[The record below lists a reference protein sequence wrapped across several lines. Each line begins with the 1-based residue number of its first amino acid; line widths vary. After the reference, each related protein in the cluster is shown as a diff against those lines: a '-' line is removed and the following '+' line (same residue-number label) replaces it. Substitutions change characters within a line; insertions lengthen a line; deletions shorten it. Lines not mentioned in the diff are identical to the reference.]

1 MNNIATFIPWRKVWV
16 GLFFIV
22 FPFSNKAQES
32 VLDAYIKEGLESNI
46 LIQKSHLS
54 LENAIYA
61 LRSARHNYIP
71 TLNFEGLYTTAEG
84 GRSYEIPVG
93 DYLNPL
99 LNTVN
104 QFLGPGTVAPLENE
118 RINFLPKNYYDA
130 KVRLS
135 VPILN
140 MDIIHN
146 NRIHDKQLS
155 LSQHDIEI
163 FSRELVKEI
172 KTTYYQYLSAEKA
185 IKIYENT
192 IELAEESK
200 RINERLV
207 EVGTGVYA
215 YVLRS
220 ETEIEQAKAKRRA
233 AELQANTVRMYFNAL
248 LNRAPET
255 EIVIAENNE
264 IVPLLD
270 KSTVSIDGREELMSL
285 EQAVAIREDIV
296 RMKKQVYLPR
306 LNGFMDL
313 GSQAEEMR
321 FDKESLYYMVGL
333 QLTIPI
339 FNGTKN
345 NLAVKRAIND
355 VEIAKLQK
363 EDIAQKLN
371 VAVNQSYNE
380 VLIKQSNY
388 EASLK
393 QLEMAQTYH
402 RLIDKGY
409 ASGVNTYL
417 ETVDARTQ
425 LSSAEIATNLNYY
438 QFLEALAKFE
448 RETASYP
455 LPIIE

>member
-1 MNNIATFIPWRKVWV
+1 MNNIATFIPWKKVWV

-22 FPFSNKAQES
+22 LPFSNKAQES

-71 TLNFEGLYTTAEG
+71 TLNFEGLFTTAEG

-104 QFLGPGTVAPLENE
+104 DFLGPGTVVPLENE

-146 NRIHDKQLS
+146 NRIHEKQLTVNK
-155 LSQHDIEI
+155 QEIEI

-172 KTTYYQYLSAEKA
+172 KTTYYQYLTATKA
-185 IKIYENT
+185 IEIYDYT
-192 IELAEESK
+192 IELAQESK

-207 EVGTGVYA
+207 DVGTGVYA
-215 YVLRS
+215 YVLRA
-220 ETEIEQAKAKRRA
+220 ETEIEQAKSKRRA
-233 AELQANTVRMYFNAL
+233 AELQAQTIRMYFNAL
-248 LNRAPET
+248 LNRELDA
-255 EIVIAENNE
+255 EIIIEESDE
-264 IVPLLD
+264 IIPIID
-270 KSTVSIDGREELMSL
+270 KSTISIAGREELMSL
-285 EQAVAIREDIV
+285 EQAIAIREDLV
-296 RMKKQVYLPR
+296 RMNKQIYLPR
-306 LNGFMDL
+306 LNGFVDL

-345 NLAVKRAIND
+345 NIAVKRSVNE
-355 VEIAKLQK
+355 VEMAKLHK
-363 EDIAQKLN
+363 EDVTQKLK
-371 VAVNQSYNE
+371 VAVNKSYNE
-380 VLIKQSNY
+380 VLIHQSNY

-409 ASGVNTYL
+409 ASGVNTYI

-425 LSSAEIATNLNYY
+425 LSTAKIAVNLNYY
-438 QFLEALAKFE
+438 QLLEALAKLE
-448 RETASYP
+448 RETAAYP
-455 LPIIE
+455 IPVIQ